1 MARYADLSRGL
12 PGQAIF
18 SRSQPNGR
26 FIKAGPARWPF
37 YQGLALT
44 ARKAAMFISL
54 SKFYQGRQAQWPFY
68 QGQPSPMAAL
78 SRLASAN
85 GRFINEQGCKR
96 GPVRVLCR
104 RFRVYLIRFLED
116 ARKAVL
122 GFQLEA
128 SKLKTC
134 RPPSAVKE

>member
-1 MARYADLSRGL
+1 MAVLSR
-12 PGQAIF
+12 PTK
-18 SRSQPNGR
+18 PDGR
-26 FIKAGPARWPF
+26 FIKAGKR
-37 YQGLALT
+37 
-44 ARKAAMFISL
+44 
-54 SKFYQGRQAQWPFY
+54 
-68 QGQPSPMAAL
+68 
-78 SRLASAN
+78 N
-85 GRFINEQGCKR
+85 GRFINGQGFPSYSKQRKR